1 MQKKKKTSP
10 LFKLEEKRTKKQFFP
25 HFAARKCSRQLN
37 SIVIGKNNVVWR
49 FARLLKSSLSPWSV
63 SGWGKKKKKGGSS
76 LLLEEEEGVCVRV
89 GVERRFFVCVRR
101 LYV

>member
-1 MQKKKKTSP
+1 MA
-10 LFKLEEKRTKKQFFP
+10 FCAFVEKF
-25 HFAARKCSRQLN
+25 
-37 SIVIGKNNVVWR
+37 IVAVVR
-49 FARLLKSSLSPWSV
+49 SV